1 MSSSS
6 LGHEALRERRFM
18 ARMAEQAGR
27 HKDMVDI
34 ATEIVLSSEGEVPYS
49 DRQLFAAAY
58 RHLIVPRRA
67 SWRIL
72 ASSSASTAKLNH
84 IQKEYLAGVEHE
96 LEELCWKV
104 VDVINKIMPLQKSD
118 KAKLFFYKM
127 KGDYFRYL
135 AEISMFRGYS
145 SSTMPDTVQAARRA
159 YEAAYSLAQQYW
171 GPTDPNYLGLVLNF
185 AVFEKEIL
193 GHHDYACRMVE
204 EAFSAAVQALEK
216 PGSHRHTDV
225 TPVLQLLREN
235 LI

>member
-72 ASSSASTAKLNH
+72 ASSSASVSFETK
-84 IQKEYLAGVEHE
+84 KEGGGEDG
-96 LEELCWKV
+96 KR
-104 VDVINKIMPLQKSD
+104 KK
-118 KAKLFFYKM
+118 F
-127 KGDYFRYL
+127 
-135 AEISMFRGYS
+135 
-145 SSTMPDTVQAARRA
+145 
-159 YEAAYSLAQQYW
+159 
-171 GPTDPNYLGLVLNF
+171 VLI
-185 AVFEKEIL
+185 V
-193 GHHDYACRMVE
+193 CCC
-204 EAFSAAVQALEK
+204 
-216 PGSHRHTDV
+216 
-225 TPVLQLLREN
+225 
-235 LI
+235 